1 MVARNSEKQAV
12 NDLFQKISSRPTKI
26 VHDWCRYSEYYSMK
40 MSWHSTTN
48 REISFFF
55 FEMKI
60 RKVVLIDWWVTNE
73 YEQILLL
80 EGYGIM
86 LLPHFD
92 EVWWKK
98 IVGLSK
104 EEH

>member
-1 MVARNSEKQAV
+1 
-12 NDLFQKISSRPTKI
+12 
-26 VHDWCRYSEYYSMK
+26 MK

-55 FEMKI
+55 LMKI

-92 EVWWKK
+92 GSMMKK
-98 IVGLSK
+98 NCGIK
-104 EEH
+104 

>member
-1 MVARNSEKQAV
+1 
-12 NDLFQKISSRPTKI
+12 
-26 VHDWCRYSEYYSMK
+26 
-40 MSWHSTTN
+40 
-48 REISFFF
+48 
-55 FEMKI
+55 MKI

-92 EVWWKK
+92 GSKMKK
-98 IVGLSK
+98 NCGIK
-104 EEH
+104 